1 MKSKYKYY
9 VLMWKKIGI
18 VSSANDLSA
27 LPLLFFFFFLSDVI
41 FLNERAIVQAMNQN
55 FKANLE

>member
-1 MKSKYKYY
+1 
-9 VLMWKKIGI
+9 MWKKIGI